1 MITIINDEH
10 MVYNVNPEMEH
21 YSNGE
26 NVAVFGGRDGYMIE
40 GYFNR
45 DKLFKCVYLIVNLN
59 VILMFLT
66 LYQQKYLFNKGG
78 GQPSTRYETIKLNI
92 HYISYN
98 FNRLYISILPIICI
112 YIYFK
117 EMNIYSWHYDC
128 GPSEDNNTI
137 QSSTYYYSIFNID
150 ISIFFAEINRRHI

>member
-66 LYQQKYLFNKGG
+66 LYQQKYLAIFREYDIIPIRGG
-78 GQPSTRYETIKLNI
+78 
-92 HYISYN
+92 
-98 FNRLYISILPIICI
+98 
-112 YIYFK
+112 
-117 EMNIYSWHYDC
+117 
-128 GPSEDNNTI
+128 
-137 QSSTYYYSIFNID
+137 
-150 ISIFFAEINRRHI
+150 